1 MAGRAEALVT
11 KGDRRVLEPGGSLLG
26 RLRIPGDKSVSHRAV
41 MFGAIATGTSRLTN
55 FLPGEDCLGTIR
67 CFRALGVPI
76 VGDGTEW
83 VIEGQGLRGLKEPD
97 DVLDV
102 GNSGTTLRLMLGLL
116 AGMPGFAAVTGD
128 ASIRR
133 RPMLRIVA
141 PLREMGATIWGRK
154 DGTLAPLAV
163 KGGGLRPVAY
173 QSPVS
178 SAQVKSA
185 VLLAGLYAE
194 GVTSVTEPAL
204 SRDHT
209 EKLLVAMGARL
220 TRTGLTVAVE
230 GGTPLTACDVEVPGD
245 ISSAAFWL
253 VAASIVP
260 GSELVLEH
268 VGVNPTRTGVLDVL
282 VRMGADITGE
292 GEGEAAGEPVAD
304 LRVRASELV
313 GTTIKGELI
322 PRLVDE
328 IPILA
333 LAACC
338 AQGQTIIRD
347 AQELRVKESDR
358 LSAIATELQKLGARI
373 QELPDGLVI
382 EGPTRWRGAETESKG
397 DHRMAMTLAVASLLT
412 PDPVTIDGVA
422 CTETS
427 YPGFWSALE
436 RLRS

>member
-1 MAGRAEALVT
+1 MAGRTEALEA
-11 KGDRRVLEPGGSLLG
+11 GDRRVLLPGGSLRG
-26 RLRIPGDKSVSHRAV
+26 RLRIPGDKSVSHRAI
-41 MFGAIATGTSRLTN
+41 MFGSIAEGTTRVTN

-67 CFRALGVPI
+67 CFQALGVPI
-76 VGDGTEW
+76 EGDGTEW
-83 VIEGQGLRGLKEPD
+83 VVRGQGLHGLREPE

-133 RPMLRIVA
+133 RPMGRIVQ
-141 PLREMGATIWGRK
+141 PLRMMGAEIRGRR
-154 DGTLAPLAV
+154 DGTLAPLAI
-163 KGGGLRPVAY
+163 KGGALKPMAY
-173 QSPVS
+173 QSPVA

-194 GVTSVTEPAL
+194 GTTSVTEPAL

-209 EKLLVAMGARL
+209 EKLLTAMGARL
-220 TRTGLTVAVE
+220 VRDGLTVSIA
-230 GGTPLTACDVEVPGD
+230 GGSTLAACDVEVPGD

-253 VAASIVP
+253 VAGAVVP
-260 GSELVLEH
+260 DSELVLEH
-268 VGVNPTRTGVLDVL
+268 VGVNPTRTGILDVL
-282 VRMGADITGE
+282 SRMGADITGE
-292 GEGEAAGEPVAD
+292 DEGEAAGEPVAD
-304 LRVRASELV
+304 LRVRSSELV
-313 GTTIKGELI
+313 GTTLKGDLI

-338 AQGQTIIRD
+338 ASGQTIIRD

-358 LSAIATELQKLGARI
+358 LSAIATELGKLGARI

-382 EGPTRWRGAETESKG
+382 EGPTRWRGGEVQSKG

-412 PDPVTIDGVA
+412 PDPVTLDGVA

-427 YPGFWSALE
+427 YPGFWRALE
-436 RLRS
+436 RLRR

>member
-1 MAGRAEALVT
+1 MAGRTETLDLA
-11 KGDRRVLEPGGSLLG
+11 GDRRVVTPGGSLRG
-26 RLRIPGDKSVSHRAV
+26 RVRIPGDKSVSHRAV
-41 MFGAIATGTSRLTN
+41 MFGAIADGTTRITH

-76 VGDGTEW
+76 EGDGSEW
-83 VIEGQGLRGLKEPD
+83 VVQGQGLFGLKEPSE
-97 DVLDV
+97 VLDV

-116 AGMPGFAAVTGD
+116 AGMPGFATVTGD

-133 RPMLRIVA
+133 RPMGRIVQ
-141 PLREMGATIWGRK
+141 PLRQMGAEIWGRK
-154 DGTLAPLAV
+154 DGTLAPLAI
-163 KGGGLRPVAY
+163 KGGKLTAMAY
-173 QSPVS
+173 QSPVA

-194 GVTSVTEPAL
+194 GTTSVTEPAL

-209 EKLLVAMGARL
+209 EKLLGAMGARI
-220 TRTGLTVAVE
+220 RRDGLTVSIE
-230 GGTPLTACDVEVPGD
+230 GGSALAACDVAVPGD

-253 VAASIVP
+253 VAGAIVP

-282 VRMGADITGE
+282 SRMGADVTGTDE
-292 GEGEAAGEPVAD
+292 REAAGEPVAD
-304 LRVRASELV
+304 LTVRTSELV
-313 GTTIKGELI
+313 GTTLKGDLI

-338 AQGQTIIRD
+338 AHGQTIIRD

-358 LSAIATELQKLGARI
+358 LSAIATELGKLGAKI

-382 EGPTRWRGAETESKG
+382 EGPTRWRGGETQSNG
-397 DHRMAMTLAVASLLT
+397 DHRMAMTLAIAAMLT

-436 RLRS
+436 RLRG

>member
-1 MAGRAEALVT
+1 MAGRTEAVEA
-11 KGDRRVLEPGGSLLG
+11 GDRRVLLPGGSLRG
-26 RLRIPGDKSVSHRAV
+26 RLRIPGDKSVSHRAI
-41 MFGAIATGTSRLTN
+41 MFGSIAEGTTRVTN

-67 CFRALGVPI
+67 CFQALGVPI
-76 VGDGTEW
+76 DGDGTEW
-83 VIEGQGLRGLKEPD
+83 VVRGQGLHGLKEPI

-133 RPMLRIVA
+133 RPMGRIVQ
-141 PLREMGATIWGRK
+141 PLRMMGAEIWGRK
-154 DGTLAPLAV
+154 DGTLAPLAI
-163 KGGGLRPVAY
+163 KGGALKPMAY
-173 QSPVS
+173 QSPVA

-194 GVTSVTEPAL
+194 GTTSVTEPAL

-209 EKLLVAMGARL
+209 EKLLTAMGARL
-220 TRTGLTVAVE
+220 LQDGLTVSIA
-230 GGTPLTACDVEVPGD
+230 GGSTLAACDVEVPGD

-253 VAASIVP
+253 VAGAIVP
-260 GSELVLEH
+260 DSELVLEH
-268 VGVNPTRTGVLDVL
+268 VGVNPTRTGILDVL
-282 VRMGADITGE
+282 SRMGADITGE
-292 GEGEAAGEPVAD
+292 DEGEAAGEPVAD
-304 LRVRASELV
+304 LCVRSSELV
-313 GTTIKGELI
+313 GTTLKGDLI

-338 AQGQTIIRD
+338 ASGQTIIRD

-358 LSAIATELQKLGARI
+358 LSAIATELGKLGARI

-382 EGPTRWRGAETESKG
+382 EGPTRWRGGEVQSKG

-412 PDPVTIDGVA
+412 PDPVTLDGVA

-436 RLRS
+436 RLRR

>member
-1 MAGRAEALVT
+1 MAGRLEALEA
-11 KGDRRVLEPGGSLLG
+11 KGDCRVIEPGGALRGS
-26 RLRIPGDKSVSHRAV
+26 LRIPGDKSVSHRAI
-41 MFGAIATGTSRLTN
+41 MFGSIAEGTTRVTN

-76 VGDGTEW
+76 EGDRSEW
-83 VIEGQGLRGLKEPD
+83 MVQGQGLRGLKEPG

-116 AGMPGFAAVTGD
+116 AGLPGFSAVTGD

-133 RPMLRIVA
+133 RPMGRIVQ
-141 PLREMGATIWGRK
+141 PLRQMGAEIWGRK
-154 DGTLAPLAV
+154 DGTLAPLAI
-163 KGGGLRPVAY
+163 KGGHLKPMAY
-173 QSPVS
+173 QSPVA

-194 GVTSVTEPAL
+194 GMTSVTEPAL

-209 EKLLVAMGARL
+209 EKLLSAMGARL
-220 TRTGLTVAVE
+220 SCDGLTVTIE
-230 GGTPLTACDVEVPGD
+230 GGSPLRACDVEVPGD

-253 VAASIVP
+253 VAGSIVP
-260 GSELVLEH
+260 GSELELAH
-268 VGVNPTRTGVLDVL
+268 VGVNPTRTGILDVL
-282 VRMGADITGE
+282 ARMGADITGRNE
-292 GEGEAAGEPVAD
+292 REAAGEPVAD
-304 LRVRASELV
+304 LRVRAAELV
-313 GTTIKGELI
+313 GTTLKGDLI

-338 AQGQTIIRD
+338 AHGQTIIRD

-358 LSAIATELQKLGARI
+358 LSAIATELGKLGARI

-397 DHRMAMTLAVASLLT
+397 DHRMAMTLAIAALLT

-427 YPGFWSALE
+427 YPGFWSTFE
-436 RLRS
+436 SLRR

>member
-1 MAGRAEALVT
+1 MER
-11 KGDRRVLEPGGSLLG
+11 GDRRVLEPGGSLVG
-26 RLRIPGDKSVSHRAV
+26 TLRIPGDKSVSHRAV
-41 MFGAIATGTSRLTN
+41 MFGAIAEGTTRITN

-76 VGDGTEW
+76 EGEGATWTVA
-83 VIEGQGLRGLKEPD
+83 GQGLEGLMEPA

-116 AGMPGFAAVTGD
+116 AGMRGFTSVTGD

-133 RPMLRIVA
+133 RPMGRIVQ
-141 PLREMGATIWGRK
+141 PLREMGAAIWGRK

-163 KGGGLRPVAY
+163 RGGGLRPIAY

-194 GVTSVTEPAL
+194 GVTSVTEPAV

-209 EKLLVAMGARL
+209 ENLLAAMGARL
-220 TRTGLTVAVE
+220 TRTGRTVAIE
-230 GGTPLTACDVEVPGD
+230 GGGSLAAVAVEVPGD

-253 VAASIVP
+253 VAGSIVA
-260 GSELVLEH
+260 GSQLVLEH

-282 VRMGADITGE
+282 GRMGADITAGAMRE
-292 GEGEAAGEPVAD
+292 SAGEPVAD
-304 LRVRASELV
+304 LRVRAAELV
-313 GTTIKGELI
+313 GTTIEGELI

-338 AQGQTIIRD
+338 AQGRTIIRD
-347 AQELRVKESDR
+347 ARELRVKESDR

-382 EGPTRWRGAETESKG
+382 EGPTRWQGGETESRG

-412 PDPVTIDGVA
+412 PEPVAIDGVA

-427 YPGFWSALE
+427 YPGFWDALE
-436 RLRS
+436 SVRR

>member
-1 MAGRAEALVT
+1 MG
-11 KGDRRVLEPGGSLLG
+11 
-26 RLRIPGDKSVSHRAV
+26 
-41 MFGAIATGTSRLTN
+41 
-55 FLPGEDCLGTIR
+55 
-67 CFRALGVPI
+67 
-76 VGDGTEW
+76 
-83 VIEGQGLRGLKEPD
+83 
-97 DVLDV
+97 
-102 GNSGTTLRLMLGLL
+102 
-116 AGMPGFAAVTGD
+116 
-128 ASIRR
+128 
-133 RPMLRIVA
+133 RIVQ
-141 PLREMGATIWGRK
+141 PLRQMGAEIWGRK
-154 DGTLAPLAV
+154 DGTLAPLAI
-163 KGGGLRPVAY
+163 KGGPLKAMAY
-173 QSPVS
+173 QSPVA

-194 GVTSVTEPAL
+194 GTTSVTEPAL

-209 EKLLVAMGARL
+209 EKLLSAMGAKL
-220 TRTGLTVAVE
+220 TRDGLTVSIE
-230 GGTPLTACDVEVPGD
+230 GGTPLQAVDVEVPGD

-253 VAASIVP
+253 VAGSIVP

-282 VRMGADITGE
+282 ARMGADISGTGE
-292 GEGEAAGEPVAD
+292 REAAGEPVAD

-313 GTTIKGELI
+313 GTTLKGELI

-338 AQGQTIIRD
+338 AHGQTIIRD

-358 LSAIATELQKLGARI
+358 LSAIATELGKLGARI

-382 EGPTRWRGAETESKG
+382 EGPTRWRGAETQSKG
-397 DHRMAMTLAVASLLT
+397 DHRMAMTLAIAALLT

-427 YPGFWSALE
+427 YPGFWSALAA
-436 RLRS
+436 LRR